1 MDGDEPPNPG
11 VEVRPVQPEPQGQE
25 GGTGKVPVNA
35 SLPKYQTTQAMTHR
49 EHRNNI
55 PAGM

>member
-1 MDGDEPPNPG
+1 MDGYESSDTGPK
-11 VEVRPVQPEPQGQE
+11 VRPVQPEPQGQE